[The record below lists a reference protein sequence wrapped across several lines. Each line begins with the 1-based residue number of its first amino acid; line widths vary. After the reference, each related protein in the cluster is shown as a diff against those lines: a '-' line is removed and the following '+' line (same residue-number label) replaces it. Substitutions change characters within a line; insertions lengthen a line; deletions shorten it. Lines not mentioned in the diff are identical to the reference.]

1 MILNLFFLFFLLYYS
16 YKQDFY
22 SRRCA
27 MDGIQS
33 VSNQPVIVSS
43 SAPAPIV
50 TETPKEVQ
58 ETVKKS
64 SDSQV
69 IDITG

>member
-1 MILNLFFLFFLLYYS
+1 
-16 YKQDFY
+16 
-22 SRRCA
+22 

-50 TETPKEVQ
+50 TEPPKEVQ
-58 ETVKKS
+58 ATVKKS